1 MAEPPAYVLA
11 VGADAAPG
19 FADAIGGDQAD
30 NQRFHGVSLPSEQM
44 GYRYAEDVSDRQQFP
59 VRDRPGLAFQL

>member
-1 MAEPPAYVLA
+1 MTDHLTHVLPIL
-11 VGADAAPG
+11 ADAAPG

-44 GYRYAEDVSDRQQFP
+44 GYRYAEDVSFCWVFEIRQTFADLC
-59 VRDRPGLAFQL
+59 R